1 MIRGVS
7 RALLLLALL
16 AGCVTPSTDDPTPF
30 LAGVAVVD
38 ITPSRNVPLGG
49 YGGRKGAP
57 MTGVHDAIHAK
68 AIWMETPDAK
78 VCVVTTDLIGSL
90 LSLRDRIKPP
100 DASVILSASHTHSGP
115 GGLVQGFWELAMGK
129 YDPDWYEE
137 LAGRLKRAVDLA
149 RAAKQPARLA
159 FARGEAEGFNRNRRV
174 KGGPVDPELNVL
186 LVTDIRGRSMAVLS
200 NYTAHGTILSDKNME
215 ISGDWPGAFQR
226 ALEKQVPGTVAL
238 YSNGAEG
245 NIAPS
250 SPSDGD
256 GFERCDALGKAMAE
270 RVSNLLQTIEKP
282 TERVKLSYVE
292 RGVDLPSPTLPA
304 APKTSVLGLLE
315 INGTRLFCFPGEPFV
330 ELGLELKKRFPGAW
344 ILGLANDHLG
354 YFLTE
359 EGYVRGGYERMV
371 SFYGQKMGPW
381 LVDRLTELGEGKHA
395 SNRSGEPEG
404 GSGKDHDRR

>member
-1 MIRGVS
+1 MT
-7 RALLLLALL
+7 RAVLLFLLL
-16 AGCVTPSTDDPTPF
+16 AGCSSTSTSDPTPF

-68 AIWMETPDAK
+68 ALWLETADAK

-90 LSLRDRIKPP
+90 VSLRDRIKPA
-100 DASVILSASHTHSGP
+100 DASVILAASHTHSGP
-115 GGLVQGFWELAMGK
+115 GALVPGFWELAMGK
-129 YDPDWYEE
+129 YDPDLYEE
-137 LAGRLKRAVDLA
+137 LAGKLKQAVDLA
-149 RAAKQPARLA
+149 RAARKPARLA
-159 FARGEAEGFNRNRRV
+159 LARGVAEGFSRNRRV

-186 LVTDIRGRSMAVLS
+186 LVTDLQDRTMAVLS

-215 ISGDWPGAFQR
+215 VSGDWQGAFQR
-226 ALEKQVPGTVAL
+226 ALERQVPGAVAL
-238 YSNGAEG
+238 YTNGAEG

-256 GFERCDALGKAMAE
+256 GFERCEALGKAMAE
-270 RVSNLLQTIEKP
+270 RVLILLQTIEKP
-282 TERVKLSYVE
+282 TSSVKLSYVE

-315 INGTRLFCFPGEPFV
+315 INGARMFCFPGEPFV

-359 EGYVRGGYERMV
+359 EGYARGGYERMV
-371 SFYGQKMGPW
+371 SFYGPTMGPW
-381 LVDRLTELGEGKHA
+381 LVAELTELGEGKHA
-395 SNRSGEPEG
+395 QDRPGESEG
-404 GSGKDHDRR
+404 GRGKDHDRR

>member
-1 MIRGVS
+1 MTWVRSIV
-7 RALLLLALL
+7 LASISL
-16 AGCVTPSTDDPTPF
+16 AGCSTVPAAPPPF

-38 ITPSRNVPLGG
+38 ITPTRNLPLGG

-57 MTGVHDAIHAK
+57 MTGVHDPVHAK
-68 AIWMETPDAK
+68 ALWMETPEAR
-78 VCVVTTDLIGSL
+78 VCLVTTDLIGSL
-90 LSLRDRIKPP
+90 VSLRDRIRPQ
-100 DASVILSASHTHSGP
+100 DASVVLSASHTHSGP

-129 YDPDWYEE
+129 YDPEYYEE
-137 LAGRLKRAVDLA
+137 LAGKLKQAVDQA
-149 RAAKQPARLA
+149 RAARKPARLA
-159 FARGEAEGFNRNRRV
+159 FARGDVPGYSRNRRV

-186 LVTDIRGRSMAVLS
+186 LVTDDQDRPLAVVS
-200 NYTAHGTILSDKNME
+200 NYTAHGTILSEKNMLV
-215 ISGDWPGAFQR
+215 SADWQGAFQR
-226 ALEKQVPGTVAL
+226 AVEGQLPGAVAL
-238 YSNGAEG
+238 YTNGAEG

-256 GFERCDALGKAMAE
+256 GFERCEVLGRALGE
-270 RVSNLLQTIEKP
+270 QVLNLLRTIAKP
-282 TERVKLSYVE
+282 TPEVKLSYVE

-315 INGTRLFCFPGEPFV
+315 INGTRMFCFPGEPFV
-330 ELGLELKKRFPGAW
+330 ELGLELKKRFPGSW

-371 SFYGQKMGPW
+371 SFYGPTMGPW

-395 SNRSGEPEG
+395 PNRSGEPEG
-404 GSGKDHDRR
+404 GRGKDHDRR

>member
-1 MIRGVS
+1 
-7 RALLLLALL
+7 
-16 AGCVTPSTDDPTPF
+16 
-30 LAGVAVVD
+30 
-38 ITPSRNVPLGG
+38 
-49 YGGRKGAP
+49 
-57 MTGVHDAIHAK
+57 
-68 AIWMETPDAK
+68 
-78 VCVVTTDLIGSL
+78 
-90 LSLRDRIKPP
+90 
-100 DASVILSASHTHSGP
+100 
-115 GGLVQGFWELAMGK
+115 
-129 YDPDWYEE
+129 
-137 LAGRLKRAVDLA
+137 
-149 RAAKQPARLA
+149 
-159 FARGEAEGFNRNRRV
+159 
-174 KGGPVDPELNVL
+174 
-186 LVTDIRGRSMAVLS
+186 VLS

-215 ISGDWPGAFQR
+215 VSGDWQGAFQR
-226 ALEKQVPGTVAL
+226 ALEKLVPGAVAL

-256 GFERCDALGKAMAE
+256 GFERCDALGKAMAD

-315 INGTRLFCFPGEPFV
+315 INGTRMFCFPGEPFV